1 MERTQEQNDRRNKI
15 IKDIIKKRPDANGC
29 TYEDDSYFDHDR
41 NYRRIR
47 QVPSKKLFGYD
58 PLELTT
64 LGLLD
69 SGYALRESIC
79 QIYDKGQTQKI
90 NRFHDR
96 ISNPLRIHIRSE
108 GIPGLYTV
116 RTRASRLGY
125 IYAHDLDE
133 AQRVAD
139 VTYGFTIVGKLD
151 RWGEQL
157 AISVNFNRVGTVAD
171 LNDSNKG
178 DVQTLNNAIK
188 SARAEIERN
197 IVAIK
202 DYEQDLIAIQMSEL
216 SQLSASFEESAA

>member
-29 TYEDDSYFDHDR
+29 TYEDDSYYDYDR

-47 QVPSKKLFGYD
+47 QVPSKKFFGYD

-79 QIYDKGQTQKI
+79 QIYEKGVTQKC

-116 RTRASRLGY
+116 RTRESRLGY
-125 IYAHDLDE
+125 IHAHDLDE

-139 VTYGFTIVGKLD
+139 VTYGFTTVGKID

-157 AISVNFNRVGTVAD
+157 VISVNFSRVGTVTD

-178 DVQTLNNAIK
+178 DVGALNDKIK
-188 SARAEIERN
+188 SAREVIERN
-197 IVAIK
+197 IASIK
-202 DYEQDLIAIQMSEL
+202 GYEQDLIAIQMSEL